1 MGYEV
6 NANRIQVMKDFFL
19 EEKINRCYTYSSDY
33 QHEGKREGK
42 RVVLVPTTF
51 LVAVF
56 IGKFFFFCHNF
67 LFDRPSTTSRTSVS
81 LNNELGNWLNNPVHN
96 ISNGSILVCLGHELN
111 TIDRTIWDLL
121 RYEITCE
128 QKDFMSYSCGKKV
141 HLFVYTKKEC
151 GFPAIGKKK
160 YVQLKWF
167 SS

>member
-1 MGYEV
+1 MLYILLRLSTWRKTWRKTCCSCTNYIFG
-6 NANRIQVMKDFFL
+6 
-19 EEKINRCYTYSSDY
+19 SSFY
-33 QHEGKREGK
+33 
-42 RVVLVPTTF
+42 LV
-51 LVAVF
+51 
-56 IGKFFFFCHNF
+56 GKFFFFCHNF

-151 GFPAIGKKK
+151 GFPAIGKKICAIK
-160 YVQLKWF
+160 VVFILILFKNF
-167 SS
+167 RVMFN